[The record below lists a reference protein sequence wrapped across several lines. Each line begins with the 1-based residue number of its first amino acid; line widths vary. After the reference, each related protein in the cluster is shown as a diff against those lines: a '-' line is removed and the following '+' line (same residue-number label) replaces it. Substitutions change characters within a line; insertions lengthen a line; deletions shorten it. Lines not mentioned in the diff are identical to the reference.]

1 MAKQFIYSPLY
12 VQLAFRNSNGY
23 PMGQLTTPDSPTPG
37 TAGIV
42 YAPYLMKNIVS
53 FEGFSPTRAVAVDL
67 GGSKIRAQADVGV
80 ESFGS
85 GTLTLSERDD
95 VFESFIT
102 ASSVDSSTVSGWRD
116 SGSNVNNII
125 APAFFLIITTK
136 ADVIDES
143 TTPPTITKQY
153 VHFIFPNCQI
163 TKANSGSAAQG
174 GGTNPNPLAYTILPS
189 PAYRALN
196 GLPFSSTTMA
206 LADNS
211 DVSYV
216 SQTPQPI
223 MVATYVEGSSP
234 DGAFIMPYRPLSTQ
248 ADTTDKKLTLEGV
261 AVSFTTVNAT
271 TGAVT
276 ATAGTANQIFV
287 AIAETAY
294 QAI

>member
-12 VQLAFRNSNGY
+12 VQLAFRSSAGY
-23 PMGQLTTPDSPTPG
+23 PMGTLTTPDSPTPG
-37 TAGIV
+37 VGGVV

-85 GTLTLSERDD
+85 GTLVLSERDD
-95 VFESFIT
+95 VFESYIT
-102 ASSVDSSTVSGWRD
+102 GSSVDSTTVTGWRD

-125 APAFFLIITTK
+125 APAFFLIVTTK

-153 VHFIFPNCQI
+153 THFIFPNCQI

-174 GGTNPNPLAYTILPS
+174 GGTNPNTFSYNIIPS
-189 PAYRALN
+189 IAYRALS
-196 GLPFSSTTMA
+196 GLPFSSTAMA

-216 SQTPQPI
+216 SQTPNPI
-223 MVATYVEGSSP
+223 MIATYVEGSTP
-234 DGAFIMPYRPLSTQ
+234 DGAFIMPYRPLTTES
-248 ADTTDKKLTLEGV
+248 DTSDKKLTKNGA
-261 AVSFTTVNAT
+261 AVSYTTVNAT

-276 ATAGTANQIFV
+276 MTAGSANDIFV
-287 AIAETAY
+287 ALMETAY
-294 QAI
+294 TAI